1 MFLFYKAVPTS
12 FTNLQFCVF
21 HCQNLTSVASILSNF
36 LKVLIAEPDEEP
48 VVELKYT
55 SDRCINFTVKEPEH
69 LNGAGYQF
77 KVC

>member
-1 MFLFYKAVPTS
+1 M
-12 FTNLQFCVF
+12 
-21 HCQNLTSVASILSNF
+21 ASILSNF